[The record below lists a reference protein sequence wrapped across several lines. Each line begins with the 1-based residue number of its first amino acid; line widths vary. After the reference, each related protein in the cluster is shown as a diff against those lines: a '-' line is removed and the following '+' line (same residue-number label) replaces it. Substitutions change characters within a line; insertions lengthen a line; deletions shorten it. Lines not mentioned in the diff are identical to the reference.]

1 MSSSSVSIHT
11 FPGLSR
17 VEVVARPSKS
27 IKSPYVADIRLE
39 DGTVALC
46 HTPGLGCCGLV
57 APGKFIYVSKAAN
70 PKSKTA
76 YTAQIA
82 EDNDTEGL
90 HYVGIHPMV
99 SQAIAGKLLEKISS
113 TATWKSEVKVDTH
126 TRIDFVGTTPEGKK
140 IFVEVKNAM
149 ISRCTTPRASR
160 RAVFPEGFR
169 KSKTEAV
176 SPRAVKHAE
185 TLTELAK
192 LPTTEA
198 TYLLFIV
205 PRDDCKDGLELNSA
219 DPIYC
224 KAVANAQAGGVNI
237 RVFGLD
243 FQPSGTVIFEKE
255 LTFHSPKI
263 E

>member
-1 MSSSSVSIHT
+1 
-11 FPGLSR
+11 
-17 VEVVARPSKS
+17 
-27 IKSPYVADIRLE
+27 
-39 DGTVALC
+39 
-46 HTPGLGCCGLV
+46 LGCCGLV

-82 EDNDTEGL
+82 EDKDSEGT

-99 SQAIAGKLLEKISS
+99 SQAIAGKLLDKISPS
-113 TATWKSEVKVDTH
+113 ATWKSEVKVDAH

-140 IFVEVKNAM
+140 IYVEVKNAM
-149 ISRCTTPRASR
+149 ISRCTDPRAIR

-169 KSKTEAV
+169 KSKAVAV

-185 TLTELAK
+185 TLVELAK
-192 LPTTEA
+192 LPDTDA
-198 TYLLFIV
+198 TYLVFTI
-205 PRDDCKDGLELNSA
+205 PRNDCAAGLELNTE

-224 KAVANAQAGGVNI
+224 KAVANAQAGGVNV

-243 FQPSGTVIFEKE
+243 FQPSGTVTFEKE
-255 LTFHSPKI
+255 LTFHSPK
-263 E
+263 